1 MVSLEVKTVRVT
13 RHAIGQHNTICLLP
27 KSGRLTIPSP
37 FMQMSI
43 DRLRYPNLQAGKT
56 TLVSHN
62 TIEPRSIQM
71 SHRALEQ
78 DSGKCSFFD
87 CVIVRPED
95 PSRVRVNTVLTGS

>member
-1 MVSLEVKTVRVT
+1 
-13 RHAIGQHNTICLLP
+13 
-27 KSGRLTIPSP
+27 
-37 FMQMSI
+37 MQMGTYL
-43 DRLRYPNLQAGKT
+43 LRYPNLQVGKT

-71 SHRALEQ
+71 THCALEQ

-95 PSRVRVNTVLTGS
+95 PSRVRVNPVLTES